1 MRGRGLVRRR
11 MATSWRSTRS
21 SMSFAE
27 NVRPISRTNSST
39 CPKIK
44 YSNVRHEA
52 LLWRME
58 VRDLRC
64 SAVVA
69 VG

>member
-1 MRGRGLVRRR
+1 
-11 MATSWRSTRS
+11 MAD
-21 SMSFAE
+21 
-27 NVRPISRTNSST
+27 VRPISRTKPST
-39 CPKIK
+39 CEKIK

>member
-1 MRGRGLVRRR
+1 M
-11 MATSWRSTRS
+11 
-21 SMSFAE
+21 
-27 NVRPISRTNSST
+27 SRTRPST
-39 CPKIK
+39 CQKIK

>member
-1 MRGRGLVRRR
+1 LV
-11 MATSWRSTRS
+11 
-21 SMSFAE
+21 E
-27 NVRPISRTNSST
+27 DVRPTSGTSAST
-39 CPKIK
+39 CWKIRC
-44 YSNVRHEA
+44 SNVRHEA